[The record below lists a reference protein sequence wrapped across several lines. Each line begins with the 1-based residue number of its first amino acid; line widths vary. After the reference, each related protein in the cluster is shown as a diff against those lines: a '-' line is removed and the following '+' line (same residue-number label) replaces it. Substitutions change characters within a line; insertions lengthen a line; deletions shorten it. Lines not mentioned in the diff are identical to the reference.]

1 MFFFQI
7 TNPKS
12 TFCQKPKSKFIFSK
26 LKVQQSKVKSPF
38 FQSPKHMF
46 LKSTIWNPKSKSQS
60 FKSFE
65 SPKSNG
71 LWIRTESC
79 QINTFGVKIILR
91 HDLKSA
97 FKNFKVQPLIQS
109 KNFPFRFFYFSPKNL
124 ALRNSKCKYET
135 WSS

>member
-1 MFFFQI
+1 MFFS
-7 TNPKS
+7 NY
-12 TFCQKPKSKFIFSK
+12 KPKIHFLSRTKVKSSFSK
-26 LKVQQSKVKSPF
+26 SKVQQSKLESPF

-46 LKSTIWNPKSKSQS
+46 LKSTIWNPKSKSQP

-79 QINTFGVKIILR
+79 QVNSFGVKIILR

-109 KNFPFRFFYFSPKNL
+109 KNFLFCFFYLSPKNL
-124 ALRNSKCKYET
+124 AVRNSKCKYET